1 MEHRQRLLVEH
12 GVCSS
17 ANLLQQPTASAV
29 DTGITGTSCEVHA
42 HSHTRRTELQQQ
54 QQQKQKQEQEQ
65 EQEQEKSGRNKSM
78 NSQDCEKL
86 QLQHL

>member
-54 QQQKQKQEQEQ
+54 QQQQQKQKQEQD
-65 EQEQEKSGRNKSM
+65 QEKSGRNKSM